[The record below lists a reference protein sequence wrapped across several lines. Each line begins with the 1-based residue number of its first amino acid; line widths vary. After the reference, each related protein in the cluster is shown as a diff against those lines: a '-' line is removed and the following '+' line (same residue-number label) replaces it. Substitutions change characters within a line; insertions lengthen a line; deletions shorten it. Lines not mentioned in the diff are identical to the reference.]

1 MTKTVITFGTFD
13 VLHIG
18 HLSILERA
26 SELGDR
32 LLVGVSTDELNILKK
47 GRSPI
52 YPQEQRLALV
62 GALRCVD
69 ATFLEHSLEQKAEYI
84 RQHAADVL
92 VMGDDWRGKFDV
104 FRDICEVVYLTRT
117 PAISTTATI
126 EMIRR

>member
-26 SELGDR
+26 SKLGDR

-62 GALRCVD
+62 SALRCVD
-69 ATFLEHSLEQKAEYI
+69 ATFLEYSLELKAEYI
-84 RQHAADVL
+84 RQYAANVL
-92 VMGDDWRGKFDV
+92 VMGDDWRGKLDV
-104 FRDICEVVYLTRT
+104 FSDICEVVYLTRT

>member
-26 SELGDR
+26 SQLGDR
-32 LLVGVSTDELNILKK
+32 LLVGVSTDELNVLKK

-69 ATFLEHSLEQKAEYI
+69 ATFLEYSLEQKSRYI

-92 VMGDDWRGKFDV
+92 VMGDDWRGKFDA
-104 FRDICEVVYLTRT
+104 FSEICEVVYLART

>member
-26 SELGDR
+26 SKLGDR

-69 ATFLEHSLEQKAEYI
+69 ATFLEYSLELKAEYI
-84 RQHAADVL
+84 RQHAANVL

-104 FRDICEVVYLTRT
+104 FSDICEVVYLTRT